1 MREIRITLTETEA
14 WMLNDLLSMELTSL
28 GFSDEEDAA
37 LSDVLEKLNTA
48 MIKN

>member
-14 WMLNDLLSMELTSL
+14 ELLNDLLSMELVSL
-28 GFSDEEDAA
+28 GFSDEEDEQ
-37 LSDVLEKLNTA
+37 LGNVLEKLNVA